1 MRVRTVLAAVAT
13 AVLAVGLVACGATR
27 TLRMTYIKKDSSE
40 ARMLQDE
47 SELKRTKGVTQ
58 VITHIDAD
66 NAINLQLFVDEG
78 DSVAGRQKA
87 LDLGY
92 SQVRN

>member
-1 MRVRTVLAAVAT
+1 MRARTVLASAT
-13 AVLAVGLVACGATR
+13 AALLALGLVACGQAR

-40 ARMLQDE
+40 QKMLQDE
-47 SELKRTKGVTQ
+47 DELKRTKGVKQ
-58 VITHIDAD
+58 VIAHIDSE
-66 NAINLQLFVDEG
+66 NAINLQLFVDED
-78 DSVAGRQKA
+78 DSVIGRQKA